1 MINNNNHID
10 KIKSVIYKHGIF
22 KSLNI
27 IVGGKHTIKQIYIN
41 NPSEYLNQFNDLTI
55 LKIDNKIYYVDK
67 DNLPLFIYYPNHK
80 YNTVYINND
89 KIWFFFSLIIKIE
102 YSEIQSIIK
111 KWLEQSHN
119 LNGLTP
125 VGGLGSVAFNWKNI

>member
-1 MINNNNHID
+1 MINNNNIN
-10 KIKSVIYKHGIF
+10 KIKSLISKYGINRVI
-22 KSLNI
+22 NM
-27 IVGGKHTIKQIYIN
+27 VVNGKHTIKQIYIN

-55 LKIDNKIYYVDK
+55 LKIDNIIYYVDK
-67 DNLPLFIYYPNHK
+67 DNLPLLIYYPNHK
-80 YNTVYINND
+80 YNAVYINND
-89 KIWFFFSLIIKIE
+89 KIWFFFSRIINIE

-125 VGGLGSVAFNWKNI
+125 IGGLGSVAFNWKNI